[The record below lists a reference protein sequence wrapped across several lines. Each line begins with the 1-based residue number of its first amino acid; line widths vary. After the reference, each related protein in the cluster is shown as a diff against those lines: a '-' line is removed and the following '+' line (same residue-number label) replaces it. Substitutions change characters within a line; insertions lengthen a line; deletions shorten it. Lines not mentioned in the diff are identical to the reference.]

1 LKVTGTG
8 TGIQNQIAAILKM
21 NRRNTIKTL
30 MMASAG
36 MISLPAWAR
45 EWSSKEIDLSS
56 LPAFLLAEETA
67 ILTAVAGTIIPA
79 SDAIGA
85 LDVEVDTYLIKL
97 FTNCYDP
104 AIQEN
109 LKLQF
114 NKLQASA
121 METFAKPYPNCTQTE
136 REGLLLAMSTSEDQA
151 QVEFFNLM
159 KGETIRG
166 FLTSRKVMRE
176 YLDYVVAPGHFYG
189 CVDISIT

>member
-1 LKVTGTG
+1 
-8 TGIQNQIAAILKM
+8 
-21 NRRNTIKTL
+21 

-45 EWSSKEIDLSS
+45 EWSSKEIDLLS
-56 LPAFLLAEETA
+56 LPAFLSAEETA

-104 AIQEN
+104 AIQQN

-121 METFAKPYPNCTQTE
+121 METFVKPYPDCTQAE
-136 REGLLLAMSTSEDQA
+136 RESLLLAMATSEDQA